1 MAKSKEK
8 QKNKE
13 NNKIELDKKDE
24 KILELLKENSKLT
37 TSQISKKTAIPVT
50 TVHNRIKK
58 LEKLGVIKNYTVNL
72 NFKKLGYD
80 LLAFILVTVN
90 YLLPSGEKVQQE
102 QVAKAIKEKGAE
114 EVYIVTGGTD
124 IIVKVRTK
132 NIEELNNFVIRE
144 LRRIDGIDKTQTMI
158 VLQEI

>member
-1 MAKSKEK
+1 MSI
-8 QKNKE
+8 Q
-13 NNKIELDKKDE
+13 LDKKDE

-58 LEKLGVIKNYTVNL
+58 LEKLGIIKNYTLNL

-80 LLAFILVTVN
+80 IIAFILVTVT
-90 YLLPSGEKVQQE
+90 YTLPSGEKIKQE
-102 QVAKAIKEKGAE
+102 QVAQAIKKIGAE

-124 IIVKVRTK
+124 IIAKVRTK
-132 NIEELNNFVIRE
+132 NINDLNDFVIKK
-144 LRRIDGIDKTQTMI
+144 LRNIEGIDKTQTMI
-158 VLQEI
+158 VLQEV